1 MFQPMSEGQ
10 SLTSLLSCLKNT
22 KITLGHNDF
31 AVWDISPDSTL
42 LGVTDTRINSHFAKS
57 GLIFPQS

>member
-42 LGVTDTRINSHFAKS
+42 LGVPDTLLECTAI
-57 GLIFPQS
+57 LPDQV